1 MPPLRLL
8 GRRALR
14 SAGGEPLCSA
24 DSVRL
29 CASVV
34 HVPVRPWS
42 PQSQGLPREADAAPV
57 ARHLADCMGKTDGA
71 GGGGVSARVPELRR
85 RYPADRVQTVLPVR
99 NHPWPSHCWQPPR
112 EKAGGL
118 RSAWCAPKRQEHATH
133 EPLISREMLA
143 EVPLA
148 GLSFRGRHCS
158 LPRRARSRPSPHRG
172 PAGRARVRPPPPARS
187 HGCCEFF
194 RLGPIEVHLPV
205 ASDDL
210 GAGHAKWLRGCVRRP
225 TAYRCRHRR
234 GSPQRSGGARRA
246 QRGRPVSWLNV
257 IVWPSTSRVIA
268 CHRGEPGAGGA
279 EPK

>member
-133 EPLISREMLA
+133 EPLISRAMLA

-172 PAGRARVRPPPPARS
+172 PAGRARVRPPPPRRAATAAASSFASARS
-187 HGCCEFF
+187 RFIF
-194 RLGPIEVHLPV
+194 QLPATILV
-205 ASDDL
+205 
-210 GAGHAKWLRGCVRRP
+210 RGMRN
-225 TAYRCRHRR
+225 
-234 GSPQRSGGARRA
+234 GSGGVSGGRQRIAAVIDVEARSDRA
-246 QRGRPVSWLNV
+246 VPAGLSAAGRY
-257 IVWPSTSRVIA
+257 
-268 CHRGEPGAGGA
+268 PG
-279 EPK
+279 